1 MTSAEKI
8 KELETQLGLI
18 AHELKSSKTRE
29 GYLEESINNDEE
41 IRQELLGHIKLRRDL
56 ASSIMSILKLSAIPI
71 GDPAMNGNLVVPR
84 EAFNLI
90 ERYLLRIEEQYYVIP
105 STPKST
111 PKSKK
116 DTQ

>member
-1 MTSAEKI
+1 MTAAEKI
-8 KELETQLGLI
+8 KELEVQLGL
-18 AHELKSSKTRE
+18 ANHELKRAKDLDGDLRKTMD
-29 GYLEESINNDEE
+29 NDET

-56 ASSIMSILKLSAIPI
+56 ASSIMMILKLSKKVLGPPTQESIYIPC
-71 GDPAMNGNLVVPR
+71 

-90 ERYLLRIEEQYYVIP
+90 HSYLEAIEEQYYVIP

>member
-1 MTSAEKI
+1 MTAAEKI
-8 KELETQLGLI
+8 KELEVQLGL
-18 AHELKSSKTRE
+18 ANHELKSAKTRE
-29 GYLEESINNDEE
+29 GYLEETVNNDET

-56 ASSIMSILKLSAIPI
+56 ARSIMMILKLSKKVLGPPTQESFYIPC
-71 GDPAMNGNLVVPR
+71 
-84 EAFNLI
+84 EAFHLI
-90 ERYLLRIEEQYYVIP
+90 HSYLEAIEEQYYVIP

>member
-18 AHELKSSKTRE
+18 AHELKDAKSRG
-29 GYLEESINNDEE
+29 GYLEEAVNNVET
-41 IRQELLGHIKLRRDL
+41 IRQELLDQIKLRSDL
-56 ASSIMSILKLSAIPI
+56 ARSIMTILKLSSKILGPPTQESFYIPC
-71 GDPAMNGNLVVPR
+71 

-90 ERYLLRIEEQYYVIP
+90 QSYLERIEEQYYVIP

>member
-18 AHELKSSKTRE
+18 AHELKSAKTRE
-29 GYLEESINNDEE
+29 GYLEETANNDET
-41 IRQELLGHIKLRRDL
+41 IRQELLNQIKLRRDL
-56 ASSIMSILKLSAIPI
+56 ASSIMIILKLSSKIVGPPTQESIYIPC
-71 GDPAMNGNLVVPR
+71 
-84 EAFNLI
+84 EAFHLI
-90 ERYLLRIEEQYYVIP
+90 HSYLERIEEQYYVVP

>member
-8 KELETQLGLI
+8 KELERELGLVN
-18 AHELKSSKTRE
+18 HELKNWKDRD
-29 GYLEESINNDEE
+29 GYSRITIDNDQ
-41 IRQELLGHIKLRRDL
+41 IKIGELQDQMKLRRDL
-56 ASSIMSILKLSAIPI
+56 ATSILSILKLSAIPI
-71 GDPAMNGNLVVPR
+71 GDPAMKGSLVITR
-84 EAFNLI
+84 EAFTLI
-90 ERYLLRIEEQYYVIP
+90 EKYLLRIEELYYLIP

>member
-1 MTSAEKI
+1 MTAAEKI
-8 KELETQLGLI
+8 KELEVKLGL
-18 AHELKSSKTRE
+18 ANHELKDWKDRDGYSKIT
-29 GYLEESINNDEE
+29 IDNDET

-56 ASSIMSILKLSAIPI
+56 ASSIMIILKLSSKIVGPPTQESIYIPC
-71 GDPAMNGNLVVPR
+71 
-84 EAFNLI
+84 EAFHLI
-90 ERYLLRIEEQYYVIP
+90 HSYLERIEEQYYVVP

>member
-8 KELETQLGLI
+8 KELETQLVLVN
-18 AHELKSSKTRE
+18 HELKSSKTRE
-29 GYLEESINNDEE
+29 GDLKESINNDET

-56 ASSIMSILKLSAIPI
+56 ASSIMIILKLSSKIVGPPTQESIYIPC
-71 GDPAMNGNLVVPR
+71 
-84 EAFNLI
+84 EAFHLI
-90 ERYLLRIEEQYYVIP
+90 HSYLERIEEQYYVIP